1 MTRSYVLSHPMM
13 VYNLPEG
20 ETFNVLLTGDPDF
33 VLEFAAILDQHNV
46 PFGILPSMDEIDELG
61 VELDLAD
68 QLLSSSKVDEAEYS
82 PYSNRVLRDVRA
94 SSGMFTHIVDLSV
107 SAHFDRKITVEVA
120 SSVNPRATVIASVLS
135 NTATELGMLANIANR
150 VVGVSLL
157 PSIMSS
163 VSTIDMAA
171 GLNTA
176 ATHIQHALA
185 LLKRLD
191 YSVELVEDRVGLVQV
206 RVLAMLINEAA
217 FAVMEGLAT
226 PEDIDKAMLLGVNYP
241 KGPLAW
247 ADEIGIGVVTLIL
260 DGLRREYEQE
270 RYRPCVLLK
279 QMMRAGWTGKA
290 AGKGFFDYA

>member
-68 QLLSSSKVDEAEYS
+68 QLLSSSKVGEAEYS